1 MAPDLT
7 SMALFKERKARGTW
21 SLNRPGGK
29 AEERKQEGW
38 PAPTMCPGVQK
49 DPGQAPNCT
58 AQ

>member
-1 MAPDLT
+1 
-7 SMALFKERKARGTW
+7 MALFKERKARGTW